1 MCIVPNQLTVISAS
15 QSPAQPVSENEIKT
29 YVVHV
34 HFKSLFRKKKLNLT
48 YRLKKTNIIY
58 FIIRIIQYEM
68 IN

>member
-1 MCIVPNQLTVISAS
+1 MCIVINQLTVISAS

-34 HFKSLFRKKKLNLT
+34 HFKSLFRKKLNLT

-58 FIIRIIQYEM
+58 
-68 IN
+68 